1 MLSIHHDEDAL
12 VFLNGIQ
19 VAAFDGFRTD
29 YIDVQLPSAALDA
42 LVVGS
47 NTLAVL
53 CRQTAGGQYIDVGLR
68 TGWLDSAEA
77 TVERLRSL
85 SRGGTAEHRAVQ
97 SLLDALDQL
106 DQAPVAEP
114 YEALVVAEYGVDSPD
129 QHIHLRGSAHAEG
142 DRVEPAVPAVLAWT
156 GQPELDSEG
165 LMHSSGR
172 RRATVSYTH
181 LTLPTKVT
189 V

>member
-1 MLSIHHDEDAL
+1 MTLLGPKGGAALGWPPPPGALVQSPWGTQEIALRHDFVLGDLPDGLVLSIHHDEDAL

-53 CRQTAGGQYIDVGLR
+53 CRQTTGGQYIDVGLR

-77 TVERLRSL
+77 TVGAFGPSVGA
-85 SRGGTAEHRAVQ
+85 SAEHRAVQ
-97 SLLDALDQL
+97 SLLDALDQ
-106 DQAPVAEP
+106 PGP
-114 YEALVVAEYGVDSPD
+114 NP
-129 QHIHLRGSAHAEG
+129 RGG
-142 DRVEPAVPAVLAWT
+142 
-156 GQPELDSEG
+156 
-165 LMHSSGR
+165 
-172 RRATVSYTH
+172 TV
-181 LTLPTKVT
+181 
-189 V
+189 